1 MRYCQRSKLIFS
13 LDQFL
18 KHVYTRYY
26 SFSETFN
33 TPISKLKSNSSLQST
48 IRAKSFPKFDVPQN
62 YFHKISTIKKY
73 IVPK

>member
-1 MRYCQRSKLIFS
+1 MRYCQRSKLISS

-48 IRAKSFPKFDVPQN
+48 SESSEKFSKIRRSAKLQN
-62 YFHKISTIKKY
+62 FND
-73 IVPK
+73 